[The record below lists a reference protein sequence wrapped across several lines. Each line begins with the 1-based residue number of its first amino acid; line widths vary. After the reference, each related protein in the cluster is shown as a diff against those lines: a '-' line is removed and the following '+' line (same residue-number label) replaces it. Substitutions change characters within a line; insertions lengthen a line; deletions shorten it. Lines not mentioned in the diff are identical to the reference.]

1 MFIKAKF
8 THTIHAIRLTP
19 KRKHFEAQEVFK
31 GDPKQLRFLPALP
44 NSIKIFASELV
55 GHRESGD
62 VLVSPKQCLMLNEDH
77 RVISNEILPG
87 SSGPIHHPVV
97 VRYDD
102 LLFVEGHQ
110 SAAAYLNSLQ
120 ARLEA
125 GGEDAVAAKK
135 VVDSLFPVRA

>member
-1 MFIKAKF
+1 MTGLSWYGKLGMSPGRWPSLHFSGMFIKAKF
-8 THTIHAIRLTP
+8 THTIHAIRLT
-19 KRKHFEAQEVFK
+19 
-31 GDPKQLRFLPALP
+31 P

-120 ARLEA
+120 ARLDA

-135 VVDSLFPVRA
+135 VVDSLFPVGA